1 MLKFKKRS
9 DFHAGSQMG
18 SGRTRNTR
26 QTSEN
31 LDSLG
36 VGDVDDEVHHLL
48 DGDDA
53 VAVGVGEA
61 QDLLRDP
68 PAAGKSEGVSR
79 AKRRLHHEAKKGYTS
94 EKQKHSLSYLRA
106 ISHSFDE
113 RGYLS
118 IFQFCDTFLQS
129 RRPPGKFKIPAKG

>member
-18 SGRTRNTR
+18 SGRTHNTR

-68 PAAGKSEGVSR
+68 PATGKSEEVGR
-79 AKRRLHHEAKKGYTS
+79 AERSLRHE
-94 EKQKHSLSYLRA
+94 
-106 ISHSFDE
+106 SHN
-113 RGYLS
+113 
-118 IFQFCDTFLQS
+118 
-129 RRPPGKFKIPAKG
+129 